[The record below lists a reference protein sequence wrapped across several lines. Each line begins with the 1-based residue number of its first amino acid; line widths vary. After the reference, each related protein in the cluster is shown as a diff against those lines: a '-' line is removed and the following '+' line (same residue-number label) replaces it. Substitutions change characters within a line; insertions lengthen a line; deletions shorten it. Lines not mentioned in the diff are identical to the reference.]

1 MDTTSRS
8 AELSFRHTSHDDLI
22 SGRSPWGRQAL
33 RPHRRPLT
41 ENVRTDVA
49 VIGGG
54 ITGALLAEHLT
65 ATGHQVMVID
75 REELGLG
82 STRASTALLQW
93 EIDTPLAG
101 LTELYGF
108 ETAAHIYRRSRAAVA
123 GLAETISTNRIACRF
138 EPRPTLYLAAGE
150 TGARDLYD
158 ELALRQRAGLPGE
171 LLDHRRLQGEFGF
184 DREAAILSPGSAE
197 ADPLALCWGLLQIAA
212 DRGAAL
218 INADAVNF
226 HEEGVRVMVETAGG
240 HVVDARHVVLATG
253 YVMPHFVMPERH
265 RTASTFALATVPQK
279 PDVAWRGR
287 ALVWEASDPYL
298 YMRMTSDS
306 RIIVGGE
313 DEDIADPDQRDAMI
327 ATKIG
332 LLQDKLSRLWPKADI
347 RLSEAWAGAFGQTSD
362 GLPLIGPVSGTQA
375 VYAAYGYGGNGITF
389 SYLASRMIAAM
400 ISGRH
405 EAWFDDF
412 ALDRDPR

>member
-1 MDTTSRS
+1 VDTVSRS
-8 AELSFRHTSHDDLI
+8 PDLSFRQTTHEDLI
-22 SGRSPWGRQAL
+22 SGRSPWGRHSV
-33 RPHRRPLT
+33 RPHRKPLT
-41 ENVRTDVA
+41 ESIRTEIA
-49 VIGGG
+49 IIGGG

-65 ATGHQVMVID
+65 ALGHDVVVVD
-75 REELGLG
+75 REPLGLG
-82 STRASTALLQW
+82 STSASTALLQW

-123 GLAETISTNRIACRF
+123 GLAETISTNHIACRF
-138 EPRPTLYLAAGE
+138 APRPTLYLAAGE
-150 TGARDLYD
+150 TGER
-158 ELALRQRAGLPGE
+158 ELNEEMALRHRAGLPGE
-171 LLDHRRLQGEFGF
+171 LLDYRRLFGEFGF

-197 ADPLALCWGLLQIAA
+197 ADPLALCWSLLQIAA
-212 DRGAAL
+212 GRGAAL
-218 INADAVNF
+218 IDADAAQF
-226 HEEGVRVMVETAGG
+226 HEEGGRVLVETTSG
-240 HVVDARHVVLATG
+240 HAIDARHVVLATG

-279 PDVAWRGR
+279 PDAAWRDR
-287 ALVWEASDPYL
+287 ALVWEASEPYL
-298 YMRMTSDS
+298 YMRMTADN

-313 DEDIADPDQRDAMI
+313 DEDVADPDRRDAMI
-327 ATKIG
+327 ETKIG
-332 LLQDKLSRLWPKADI
+332 LLEDKLSKLWPKADT

-362 GLPLIGPVSGTQA
+362 GLPLIGPVTGAASIF
-375 VYAAYGYGGNGITF
+375 AAYGYGGNGITF

-405 EAWFDDF
+405 EAWFEDF